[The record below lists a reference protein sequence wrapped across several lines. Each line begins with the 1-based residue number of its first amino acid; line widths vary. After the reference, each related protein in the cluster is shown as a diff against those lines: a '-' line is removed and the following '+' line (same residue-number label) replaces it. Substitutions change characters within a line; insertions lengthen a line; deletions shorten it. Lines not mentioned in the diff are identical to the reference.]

1 MGKQKI
7 MMEFCLL
14 FAAIC
19 SSVSSDE
26 WKANVVKSIDAL
38 VTSCVVVPCSFSHTG
53 GNLPMSRLRAM
64 WEYKDKTPDTK
75 GNNIFH
81 SDATLIKD
89 NFKDRTK
96 MLGELGQNNCT
107 LEITE
112 VKDHDNGPFCFRVE
126 LVRTENN
133 DPTKDMF
140 SFVDNCVELNMLTQP
155 PKPAVIQPKTATQGE
170 PYTVICSVIHTCPT
184 HVPKLTWNL
193 DSTNII
199 VHHKDIKHGNREIQS
214 ILTFT
219 PEEKDDNREITCTAE
234 FNGGLKSSET
244 FTLHVK
250 RVENYNH
257 IIIPSVVGIGTTV
270 AFVLVCIF
278 MTKKYRK
285 RIEEL
290 QSRDGSMW
298 NRLSRMSRRIRS
310 GAGPSRS
317 DQRRSI
323 WSRFSRRPKGDIVDF
338 GHSPNNVNSKSCDNQ
353 KVTKP
358 RFPSPKSQPKSYN
371 YKEDPDEGDDYINTA
386 DLNMYGNI

>member
-1 MGKQKI
+1 MAKQKI
-7 MMEFCLL
+7 MMGFCLL

-26 WKANVVKSIDAL
+26 WKATVVKRIDAL
-38 VTSCVVVPCSFSHTG
+38 VGSCVVVPCSFSHTG
-53 GNLPMSRLRAM
+53 GNLPSSRLRGI
-64 WEYKDKTPDTK
+64 WHEKNDKK
-75 GNNIFH
+75 SNIYQE
-81 SDATLIKD
+81 DNTLIKD
-89 NFKDRTK
+89 SFKGRTR
-96 MLGELGQNNCT
+96 LVGELGKNNCT

-112 VKDHDNGPFCFRVE
+112 VKDHDNGPFCFRAE
-126 LVRTENN
+126 LVLTENN
-133 DPTKDMF
+133 DPTKDKY
-140 SFVDNCVELNMLTQP
+140 SFVEDCVELYMLTEP
-155 PKPAVIQPKTATQGE
+155 PKPTVIKPKTATQGE
-170 PYTVICSVIHTCPT
+170 AYTVTCSVIHTCPT

-193 DSTNII
+193 DSTKVI
-199 VHHKDIKHGNREIQS
+199 VHHKDIKHGNWETQS
-214 ILTFT
+214 ILTFI
-219 PEEKDDNREITCTAE
+219 PEEKDDNSEITCTAE
-234 FNGGLKSSET
+234 FNGVLKSPET

-278 MTKKYRK
+278 MTKKYKK

-298 NRLSRMSRRIRS
+298 NRLSRMS
-310 GAGPSRS
+310 
-317 DQRRSI
+317 RRSI

-386 DLNMYGNI
+386 DLNIYGNI

>member
-1 MGKQKI
+1 MAKQKLL
-7 MMEFCLL
+7 MGFFLL

-26 WKANVVKSIDAL
+26 WKATVVKSIDAL
-38 VTSCVVVPCSFSHTG
+38 VGSCVVVPCSFSHTG
-53 GNLPMSRLRAM
+53 GNLPSSRLRGI
-64 WEYKDKTPDTK
+64 WHEKNDKK
-75 GNNIFH
+75 SNIYH
-81 SDATLIKD
+81 EDYTLIKD
-89 NFKDRTK
+89 NFKGRTK
-96 MLGELGQNNCT
+96 LVGDLGQNNCT
-107 LEITE
+107 LEITQIRN
-112 VKDHDNGPFCFRVE
+112 HDNGPFCFRVE

-133 DPTKDMF
+133 DPTKDKF
-140 SFVDNCVELNMLTQP
+140 SFVEDCVELNMITEP
-155 PKPAVIQPKTATQGE
+155 PKPTLIQPKTATQGE
-170 PYTVICSVIHTCPT
+170 PYTVTCSVIHTCPT
-184 HVPKLTWNL
+184 HVPKLTWNM
-193 DSTNII
+193 DSTKVI
-199 VHHKDIKHGNREIQS
+199 VHHKDIKHGNWETQS
-214 ILTFT
+214 ILTVI

-234 FNGGLKSSET
+234 FNGGLKSPET

-278 MTKKYRK
+278 MTKKYKK

-317 DQRRSI
+317 DQRSI

-338 GHSPNNVNSKSCDNQ
+338 GH
-353 KVTKP
+353 
-358 RFPSPKSQPKSYN
+358 SQPKSYN

-386 DLNMYGNI
+386 DLNIYGNI

>member
-1 MGKQKI
+1 MAKQKI
-7 MMEFCLL
+7 MMGFCLL

-26 WKANVVKSIDAL
+26 WKATVVKRIDAL
-38 VTSCVVVPCSFSHTG
+38 VGSCVVVPCSFSHTG
-53 GNLPMSRLRAM
+53 GNLPSSRLRGI
-64 WEYKDKTPDTK
+64 WHEKNDKK
-75 GNNIFH
+75 SNIYQE
-81 SDATLIKD
+81 DNTLIKD
-89 NFKDRTK
+89 SFKGRTR
-96 MLGELGQNNCT
+96 LVGELGKNNCT

-112 VKDHDNGPFCFRVE
+112 VKDHDNGPFCFRAE
-126 LVRTENN
+126 LVLTENN
-133 DPTKDMF
+133 DPTKDKY
-140 SFVDNCVELNMLTQP
+140 SFVEDCVELYMLTEP
-155 PKPAVIQPKTATQGE
+155 PKPTVIKPKTATQGE
-170 PYTVICSVIHTCPT
+170 AYTVTCSVIHTCPT

-193 DSTNII
+193 DSTKVI
-199 VHHKDIKHGNREIQS
+199 VHHKDIKHGNWETQS
-214 ILTFT
+214 ILTFI
-219 PEEKDDNREITCTAE
+219 PEEKDDNSEITCTAE
-234 FNGGLKSSET
+234 FNGVLKSPET

-278 MTKKYRK
+278 MTKKYKK

-298 NRLSRMSRRIRS
+298 NRLSRMSRR
-310 GAGPSRS
+310 
-317 DQRRSI
+317 SI
-323 WSRFSRRPKGDIVDF
+323 WRRFSRRPKGDIVDF

-386 DLNMYGNI
+386 DLNIYGNI

>member
-1 MGKQKI
+1 MKI
-7 MMEFCLL
+7 QTAVFL
-14 FAAIC
+14 FPSIC
-19 SSVSSDE
+19 SSASSDE

-53 GNLPMSRLRAM
+53 GNLPTSRLRAM
-64 WEYKDKTPDTK
+64 WHDKGKTPHTK

-89 NFKDRTK
+89 NFKGRTK

-112 VKDHDNGPFCFRVE
+112 VKNHDNGPFCFRVE

-140 SFVDNCVELNMLTQP
+140 SFVEDCVELNMLR
-155 PKPAVIQPKTATQGE
+155 IQPLKESPTLS
-170 PYTVICSVIHTCPT
+170 SVQSCTPAPLMFLNSHGI
-184 HVPKLTWNL
+184 W
-193 DSTNII
+193 I
-199 VHHKDIKHGNREIQS
+199 VQTSLHHKDIKHGNRETQS

-290 QSRDGSMW
+290 QSQDGSMW

-323 WSRFSRRPKGDIVDF
+323 WSRFSRLPNHRVSKDLDNRVTTAPPPSACDKEPARVKEPAPSTPKCFTYPSLEPKKNDYR
-338 GHSPNNVNSKSCDNQ
+338 SPENFNLY
-353 KVTKP
+353 T
-358 RFPSPKSQPKSYN
+358 
-371 YKEDPDEGDDYINTA
+371 
-386 DLNMYGNI
+386 